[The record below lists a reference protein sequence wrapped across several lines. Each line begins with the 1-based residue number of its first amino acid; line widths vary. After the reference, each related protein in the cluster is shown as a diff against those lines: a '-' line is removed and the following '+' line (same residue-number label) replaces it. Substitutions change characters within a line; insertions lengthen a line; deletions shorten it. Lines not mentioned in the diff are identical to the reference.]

1 MLYKEKM
8 ESINATECLIH
19 CAVGIK
25 DFDQSPQKEALE
37 KRLENMDEI
46 HGITKK
52 LKQPTRNI
60 YVLGQDKATESIKE
74 LTNDLLSREYLNVA
88 KFDGI
93 DDADVG
99 VIVIPESHVPKKPR
113 ILDRQHSKLILD
125 NNPDD
130 KQLQVSPAHYSNK
143 VGMIN
148 FQFN

>member
-1 MLYKEKM
+1 M
-8 ESINATECLIH
+8 ESSNANECLIQ

-25 DFDQSPQKEALE
+25 DFEQSPQKTALE
-37 KRLENMDEI
+37 KRLENIDDI

-99 VIVIPESHVPKKPR
+99 VIVIPESHIPKKPR
-113 ILDRQHSKLILD
+113 IVDPDNSHIVID
-125 NNPDD
+125 NNPAN
-130 KQLQVSPAHYSNK
+130 KQLQVAT
-143 VGMIN
+143 
-148 FQFN
+148 